1 MFDHLMGISPNYR
14 YWWHSAH
21 RLYYARVGEK
31 KYRPLTD
38 DWERYRCVFSPD
50 SRYLA
55 GVAIGTSNR
64 NVSVFEMPSG
74 RRRDLQ
80 SPRAQFIGWYPDSR
94 RLWFGDGKRWY
105 QLNVVEWRVRQLSR
119 AEASALQ
126 QDWDLL
132 NPRLRY
138 VEQSLLDPLLEPY
151 DGACRRYAYSRNG
164 QIRLGAVSVLVD
176 PPLRASRPDCV
187 ALTNGMGG
195 VAEWKARTAVAE
207 PRGGYPGDTV

>member
-1 MFDHLMGISPNYR
+1 MSIPTLQMIDFGPPVDKRGKPTGPIAVESDRRSWATIRNYWYAQNEWHHELLFYIGNMFDHLMGISPNYR

-138 VEQSLLDPLLEPY
+138 VDQK
-151 DGACRRYAYSRNG
+151 
-164 QIRLGAVSVLVD
+164 VS
-176 PPLRASRPDCV
+176 
-187 ALTNGMGG
+187 
-195 VAEWKARTAVAE
+195 
-207 PRGGYPGDTV
+207 